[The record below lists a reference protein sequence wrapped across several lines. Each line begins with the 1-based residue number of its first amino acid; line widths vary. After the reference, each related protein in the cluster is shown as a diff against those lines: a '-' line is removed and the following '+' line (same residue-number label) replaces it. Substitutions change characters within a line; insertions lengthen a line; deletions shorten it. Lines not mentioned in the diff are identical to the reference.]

1 MAKNESEVMTVLS
14 KENTNEIIGKIEKIV
29 LPTLEKLGLELVDVE
44 YLQEGGYFY
53 VRIYI
58 EFLDKEVSLDDCAK
72 VSMAVE
78 DDIDK
83 IIDEKFFLEISSP
96 GVERPLKKEK
106 DYIRFTG
113 SKIKVSLKHKLNEN
127 KNFEGILE
135 NFENDTVFLN
145 TGKEK
150 IEIPFKEVRKA
161 NIVYDFKNI

>member
-1 MAKNESEVMTVLS
+1 MS

-29 LPTLEKLGLELVDVE
+29 LPVLKDLGLELVDVE

-53 VRIYI
+53 VRVYI

-72 VSMAVE
+72 VSTLVE

-113 SKIKVSLKHKLNEN
+113 NKIKVSLKHKLNDN

-135 NFENDTVFLN
+135 KFENETITLDM
-145 TGKEK
+145 GKEK
-150 IEIPFKEVRKA
+150 LEIPFKEIRKA
-161 NIVYDFKNI
+161 NLVYEFKNI

>member
-1 MAKNESEVMTVLS
+1 MS

-29 LPTLEKLGLELVDVE
+29 LPVLKDLGLELVDVE

-53 VRIYI
+53 VRVYI

-72 VSMAVE
+72 VSTLVE

-106 DYIRFTG
+106 DYVRFTG
-113 SKIKVSLKHKLNEN
+113 NKIKVSLKHKLNDN

-135 NFENDTVFLN
+135 KFENETVILD

-150 IEIPFKEVRKA
+150 LEIPFKEIRKA
-161 NIVYDFKNI
+161 NLVYEFKNI

>member
-1 MAKNESEVMTVLS
+1 MS

-29 LPTLEKLGLELVDVE
+29 LPVLKEQGLELVDIE

-72 VSMAVE
+72 VSVVVE

-106 DYIRFTG
+106 DYVRFVG
-113 SKIKVSLKHKLNEN
+113 NKVKVSLKHKINEN

-135 NFENDTVFLN
+135 KFENETIFLKTN
-145 TGKEK
+145 KEML
-150 IEIPFKEVRKA
+150 EIPFKEIRKA
-161 NIVYDFKNI
+161 NLVYDFKNI

>member
-1 MAKNESEVMTVLS
+1 MS

-29 LPTLEKLGLELVDVE
+29 LPVLKDLGLELVDVE

-53 VRIYI
+53 VRVYI

-72 VSMAVE
+72 VSTLVE

-113 SKIKVSLKHKLNEN
+113 NKIKVSLKHKLNDN

-135 NFENDTVFLN
+135 KFENETVTLLSL
-145 TGKEK
+145 
-150 IEIPFKEVRKA
+150 IHI
-161 NIVYDFKNI
+161 

>member
-1 MAKNESEVMTVLS
+1 LS

-29 LPTLEKLGLELVDVE
+29 LPVLKDLGLELVDVE

-53 VRIYI
+53 VRVYI

-72 VSMAVE
+72 VSTLVE

-113 SKIKVSLKHKLNEN
+113 NKIKVSLKHKLNDN

-135 NFENDTVFLN
+135 KFENETVTLD

-150 IEIPFKEVRKA
+150 LEIPFKEIRKA
-161 NIVYDFKNI
+161 NLVYEFKNI

>member
-1 MAKNESEVMTVLS
+1 MS

-29 LPTLEKLGLELVDVE
+29 LPTLEELGLELVDVE

-72 VSMAVE
+72 VSMSVE
-78 DDIDK
+78 DEIDK

-127 KNFEGILE
+127 KNFEGTLE
-135 NFENDTVFLN
+135 KFENETVFLD

-150 IEIPFKEVRKA
+150 LEIPFKEVRKA
-161 NIVYDFKNI
+161 NLVYDFKNI